1 MPKEKPHTEVVPVQW
16 FGSEHRDIRSEQNE
30 HNCAIYARFSFT
42 NVQNHFIDP
51 SRVHILIL
59 DPARSFAEALRG
71 ELVQGG
77 FRVTVA
83 RTQSSALDA
92 ARVDPPNLVIKPALE
107 DAAKPDSG
115 VMEKLRTIC
124 PDTLFLF
131 VSGHADVRMAL
142 RSMRRGAFD
151 CIPLPCEGG
160 QLLETINRALEHQCV
175 TAENPEIL
183 ARLKPRRDPDI
194 LTGGSPAMRE
204 VQEIVDRV
212 ADTDVTVLIEGES
225 GTGKEL
231 AARLLHDRSRRA
243 NGPFV
248 AVNCAALTDSI
259 IESELF
265 GHVKGAF
272 TGAIADKPGRF
283 ALASGGTL
291 FLDEIG
297 DLSPKGQADLLRVLE
312 DGIYRPIGSR
322 HTIRA
327 DARIIAATNSGL
339 EQACRE
345 GCFREDLLYRLNVVA
360 FTLPPLRQRPGDI
373 ARLSAFFLRHFCARH
388 KRPLKRLSA
397 ETLRLL
403 EGFDWPGNVR
413 QLRNAVERM
422 VLLAPERVL
431 EARHLPPHLL
441 PSPQHGKGT
450 PCFEEMTLADA
461 RDALIQMAIERC
473 GGNKSEA
480 ARRLG
485 ISRRSMHEHL
495 ARMSDA
501 GKPE

>member
-1 MPKEKPHTEVVPVQW
+1 M
-16 FGSEHRDIRSEQNE
+16 N
-30 HNCAIYARFSFT
+30 
-42 NVQNHFIDP
+42 
-51 SRVHILIL
+51 
-59 DPARSFAEALRG
+59 
-71 ELVQGG
+71 
-77 FRVTVA
+77 VA
-83 RTQSSALDA
+83 RTESSALDT
-92 ARVDPPNLVIKPALE
+92 ARADPPNLVLKPAME
-107 DAAKPDSG
+107 TPERTDSG
-115 VMEKLRTIC
+115 VMEKLRGIC

-131 VSGHADVRMAL
+131 VSGQADVRMAM

-151 CIPLPCEGG
+151 CIPLPCEAGM
-160 QLLETINRALEHQCV
+160 LLETVNRALEHQRI
-175 TAENPEIL
+175 TAEHPEIL
-183 ARLKPRRDPDI
+183 ARLKPRRDPDM
-194 LTGGSPAMRE
+194 LTGESPAMRE

-231 AARLLHDRSRRA
+231 AARLLHERSRRA
-243 NGPFV
+243 HGPFV

-272 TGAIADKPGRF
+272 TGAITDKPGRF

-322 HTIRA
+322 HTVRA
-327 DARIIAATNSGL
+327 DARIIAATNRRL
-339 EQACRE
+339 EHACRE
-345 GCFREDLLYRLNVVA
+345 GAFREDLLYRLNVVA
-360 FTLPPLRQRPGDI
+360 FTIPPLRERPGDI
-373 ARLSAFFLRHFCARH
+373 ARLSAVFLRHFCARH

-403 EGFDWPGNVR
+403 EDFTWPGNVR
-413 QLRNAVERM
+413 QLRNAIERM
-422 VLLAPERVL
+422 VLLAPERSL
-431 EARHLPPHLL
+431 EPRHLPPHLL
-441 PSPQHGKGT
+441 PSPPAGGSGHR
-450 PCFEEMTLADA
+450 FEDMTLAQA
-461 RDALIQMAIERC
+461 RDALIRLALDRC

-495 ARMSDA
+495 ARMA
-501 GKPE
+501 EANEGQ